1 MPFTSPQ
8 TSVPLPPDA
17 SAPVAN
23 VPLPPDASASVAA
36 VPLPPDAAASVAAVP
51 LPPDAAASVANVPLP
66 PDASASVVKVPLP
79 PDASAPVAAVP
90 LPPDASASVVKV
102 PLPPDASASVVK
114 VPLPP
119 DAAAPASAVPLP
131 PDAQEADTGS
141 RHGAT
146 VLLSLGAL
154 MAFVTAGTAF
164 SDYAKLSS
172 RVDDVQMEESALRDA
187 KAQRLSAIL
196 DLKSRQ
202 SRIAEMSAELE
213 RVSDLNQSLSKEE
226 ETLTFFV
233 PSGVLENLSRKLQ
246 DERRAT
252 EERIA
257 AVEQDMKQ
265 FLPPSAFSEE
275 ELQKR
280 DDELRGVVALYLR
293 ARERGFMLIQKSLFA
308 PEVMHKTS
316 DFRTEKVDQLFERL
330 EQEWENN
337 PPAWQDY
344 ELLQLAYSG
353 NRVEM
358 ILWWS
363 VAAQGAG
370 SSPQVAYCKERWWLD
385 AKGKIVRWDEAVSTA
400 EPRISENFRRVNLMV
415 KETTQ
420 KNHEEAR

>member
-1 MPFTSPQ
+1 MPPTSPQ
-8 TSVPLPPDA
+8 SSVPLPPDA

-23 VPLPPDASASVAA
+23 VPLPPDAAASVAAVPLPPDASASVAA
-36 VPLPPDAAASVAAVP
+36 VPLPPDAAASVANVP
-51 LPPDAAASVANVPLP
+51 LPPDAAASVA
-66 PDASASVVKVPLP
+66 A
-79 PDASAPVAAVP
+79 
-90 LPPDASASVVKV
+90 
-102 PLPPDASASVVK
+102 

-131 PDAQEADTGS
+131 PDAQAADTGS
-141 RHGAT
+141 RHGAA

-164 SDYAKLSS
+164 SDYVTLSS
-172 RVDDVQMEESALRDA
+172 SVDKEQELMRELHDA
-187 KAQRLSAIL
+187 KSERMRAIQ
-196 DLKSRQ
+196 DMKSRQ

-233 PSGVLENLSRKLQ
+233 PGGVLENLSRKLQ

-265 FLPPSAFSEE
+265 FCEE

-337 PPAWQDY
+337 HPAWQDY
-344 ELLQLAYSG
+344 ELLELAYSG

-358 ILWWS
+358 ILRWT
-363 VAAQGAG
+363 VAAKGNEG
-370 SSPQVAYCKERWWLD
+370 SPQVAYCKERWWLD
-385 AKGKIVRWDEAVSTA
+385 AKGKIVRWDEDVSTTN
-400 EPRISENFRRVNLMV
+400 PRISENFHRVNLTV

>member
-1 MPFTSPQ
+1 MPPTSPQ
-8 TSVPLPPDA
+8 SSVPLPPDASAPVANVPLPPDASAPVANVPLPPDAAASVANVPLPPDASAPVDNVPLPPDA

-36 VPLPPDAAASVAAVP
+36 VPLPPDAAASVSHVP
-51 LPPDAAASVANVPLP
+51 LPT
-66 PDASASVVKVPLP
+66 
-79 PDASAPVAAVP
+79 
-90 LPPDASASVVKV
+90 
-102 PLPPDASASVVK
+102 
-114 VPLPP
+114 
-119 DAAAPASAVPLP
+119 DAAAPGSGVPLP
-131 PDAQEADTGS
+131 PDAQAADTGS
-141 RHGAT
+141 RHGAA

-164 SDYAKLSS
+164 SDYATLSS
-172 RVDDVQMEESALRDA
+172 YVDKEEEQMRELHDA
-187 KAQRLSAIL
+187 KSERMRAIQ
-196 DLKSRQ
+196 DMKSRQ

-213 RVSDLNQSLSKEE
+213 RVSDLNQSLSKEK
-226 ETLTFFV
+226 ETLTSFV
-233 PSGVLENLSRKLQ
+233 PGGVLEDVSRKLQ

-265 FLPPSAFSEE
+265 FLPPSAFSAE

-280 DDELRGVVALYLR
+280 DEELRGVVALYLR

-344 ELLQLAYSG
+344 ELLQLAYRG

-358 ILWWS
+358 ILWWT
-363 VAAQGAG
+363 VAAKGNEG
-370 SSPQVAYCKERWWLD
+370 SPQVAYCKERWWLD

>member
-1 MPFTSPQ
+1 
-8 TSVPLPPDA
+8 
-17 SAPVAN
+17 
-23 VPLPPDASASVAA
+23 
-36 VPLPPDAAASVAAVP
+36 
-51 LPPDAAASVANVPLP
+51 
-66 PDASASVVKVPLP
+66 
-79 PDASAPVAAVP
+79 
-90 LPPDASASVVKV
+90 
-102 PLPPDASASVVK
+102 
-114 VPLPP
+114 
-119 DAAAPASAVPLP
+119 
-131 PDAQEADTGS
+131 
-141 RHGAT
+141 
-146 VLLSLGAL
+146 

-172 RVDDVQMEESALRDA
+172 RVDDVLMEESALRDA

-233 PSGVLENLSRKLQ
+233 PGGALERVSRKLQ
-246 DERRAT
+246 DERQAIGG
-252 EERIA
+252 RIA

-280 DDELRGVVALYLR
+280 DEELRGVVALYLR

-308 PEVMHKTS
+308 PEVIYQTRN
-316 DFRTEKVDQLFERL
+316 FRTETVDHIFERL
-330 EQEWENN
+330 EQQWEDN

-344 ELLQLAYSG
+344 ELLELAYSG

-400 EPRISENFRRVNLMV
+400 ELRISENFRRVNLMV

>member
-1 MPFTSPQ
+1 MPPTSPQ
-8 TSVPLPPDA
+8 S
-17 SAPVAN
+17 S
-23 VPLPPDASASVAA
+23 
-36 VPLPPDAAASVAAVP
+36 VP

-66 PDASASVVKVPLP
+66 PDASASVV
-79 PDASAPVAAVP
+79 
-90 LPPDASASVVKV
+90 
-102 PLPPDASASVVK
+102 
-114 VPLPP
+114 
-119 DAAAPASAVPLP
+119 AVPLP
-131 PDAQEADTGS
+131 PDAQAADTGS
-141 RHGAT
+141 RHGAA
-146 VLLSLGAL
+146 VLLGMGAL

-164 SDYAKLSS
+164 SDYATLSS
-172 RVDDVQMEESALRDA
+172 YVDKEEEQMRQLHDA
-187 KAQRLSAIL
+187 KSERMRAIQ
-196 DLKSRQ
+196 DMKSRQ
-202 SRIAEMSAELE
+202 SRIAEISAELE

-233 PSGVLENLSRKLQ
+233 PGGVLEDVSRKLQ

-337 PPAWQDY
+337 HPAWQDY
-344 ELLQLAYSG
+344 ELLDLAYSG

-358 ILWWS
+358 ILWWTVS
-363 VAAQGAG
+363 AKGNEG
-370 SSPQVAYCKERWWLD
+370 SPQVAYCKERWWLD
-385 AKGKIVRWDEAVSTA
+385 AKGKIVRWDEDVSTTN
-400 EPRISENFRRVNLMV
+400 PRISKNFRRVNLMV

>member
-1 MPFTSPQ
+1 MPPTSPQ
-8 TSVPLPPDA
+8 SSVPLPPDAAAPATGVPLPPDATAPATGVPLPPDA

-36 VPLPPDAAASVAAVP
+36 VPLPPDAAAPATGVP
-51 LPPDAAASVANVPLP
+51 LPPDATAPATGVPLP
-66 PDASASVVKVPLP
+66 PDATAP
-79 PDASAPVAAVP
+79 ASA
-90 LPPDASASVVKV
+90 
-102 PLPPDASASVVK
+102 

-233 PSGVLENLSRKLQ
+233 PGGVLEDVSRKLQ

-337 PPAWQDY
+337 HPAWQDY
-344 ELLQLAYSG
+344 ELLDLAYSG

-358 ILWWS
+358 ILWWT
-363 VAAQGAG
+363 VAAKGNEG
-370 SSPQVAYCKERWWLD
+370 SPQVAYCKERWWLD
-385 AKGKIVRWDEAVSTA
+385 AKGKIVRWDEDVSTTN
-400 EPRISENFRRVNLMV
+400 PRIGKNFRHVNLMV

>member
-1 MPFTSPQ
+1 MPPTSPQ
-8 TSVPLPPDA
+8 SSVPLPPDAAAPVPHVPLPPDA
-17 SAPVAN
+17 SAPV
-23 VPLPPDASASVAA
+23 D
-36 VPLPPDAAASVAAVP
+36 
-51 LPPDAAASVANVPLP
+51 
-66 PDASASVVKVPLP
+66 
-79 PDASAPVAAVP
+79 
-90 LPPDASASVVKV
+90 KV
-102 PLPPDASASVVK
+102 PLPPDASASVV
-114 VPLPP
+114 
-119 DAAAPASAVPLP
+119 AGPLP
-131 PDAQEADTGS
+131 PDAQAADAGS
-141 RHGAT
+141 RHGAA
-146 VLLSLGAL
+146 VLLGMGAL

-164 SDYAKLSS
+164 SDYATLSS
-172 RVDDVQMEESALRDA
+172 YVDKEEEQMRELHDA
-187 KAQRLSAIL
+187 KSERMRAIQ
-196 DLKSRQ
+196 DMKSRQ
-202 SRIAEMSAELE
+202 SRIAEISAELE

-233 PSGVLENLSRKLQ
+233 PGGVLEDVSRKLQ

-337 PPAWQDY
+337 SPAWQDY
-344 ELLQLAYSG
+344 ELLQLAYRG

-358 ILWWS
+358 ILWWT
-363 VAAQGAG
+363 VAAKGNEG
-370 SSPQVAYCKERWWLD
+370 SPQVAYCKERWWLD

>member
-1 MPFTSPQ
+1 MPPTSPQ
-8 TSVPLPPDA
+8 SSVPLPPDA
-17 SAPVAN
+17 SAPVANVPLPPDASAPVANVPLPPDAAASVAN

-36 VPLPPDAAASVAAVP
+36 VPLPPDAAASVSHVP
-51 LPPDAAASVANVPLP
+51 LPT
-66 PDASASVVKVPLP
+66 
-79 PDASAPVAAVP
+79 
-90 LPPDASASVVKV
+90 
-102 PLPPDASASVVK
+102 
-114 VPLPP
+114 
-119 DAAAPASAVPLP
+119 DAAAPGSGVPLP
-131 PDAQEADTGS
+131 PDAQAADTGS
-141 RHGAT
+141 RHGAA

-164 SDYAKLSS
+164 SDYATLSS
-172 RVDDVQMEESALRDA
+172 YVDKEEEQMRELHDA
-187 KAQRLSAIL
+187 KSERMRAIQ
-196 DLKSRQ
+196 DMKSRQ

-213 RVSDLNQSLSKEE
+213 RVSDLNQSLSKEK
-226 ETLTFFV
+226 ETLTSFV
-233 PSGVLENLSRKLQ
+233 PGGVLEDVSRKLQ

-265 FLPPSAFSEE
+265 FLPPSAFSAE

-280 DDELRGVVALYLR
+280 DEELRGVVALYLR

-344 ELLQLAYSG
+344 ELLQLAYRG

-358 ILWWS
+358 ILWWT
-363 VAAQGAG
+363 VAAKGNEG
-370 SSPQVAYCKERWWLD
+370 SPQVAYCKERWWLD

>member
-154 MAFVTAGTAF
+154 AFVTAGTAF

-233 PSGVLENLSRKLQ
+233 PSGVLENVSRKLQ

>member
-1 MPFTSPQ
+1 MANVPLPPDAAASVANVPLPPDA
-8 TSVPLPPDA
+8 SAPVDNVPLPPDA

-36 VPLPPDAAASVAAVP
+36 VPLPPDAAASVSHVP
-51 LPPDAAASVANVPLP
+51 LPT
-66 PDASASVVKVPLP
+66 
-79 PDASAPVAAVP
+79 
-90 LPPDASASVVKV
+90 
-102 PLPPDASASVVK
+102 
-114 VPLPP
+114 
-119 DAAAPASAVPLP
+119 DAAAPGSGVPLP
-131 PDAQEADTGS
+131 PDAQAADTGS
-141 RHGAT
+141 RHGAA

-164 SDYAKLSS
+164 SDYATLSS
-172 RVDDVQMEESALRDA
+172 YVDKEEEQMRELHDA
-187 KAQRLSAIL
+187 KSERMRAIQ
-196 DLKSRQ
+196 DMKSRQ

-213 RVSDLNQSLSKEE
+213 RVSDLNQSLSKEK
-226 ETLTFFV
+226 ETLTSFV
-233 PSGVLENLSRKLQ
+233 PGGVLEDVSRKLQ

-265 FLPPSAFSEE
+265 FLPPSAFSAE

-280 DDELRGVVALYLR
+280 DEELRGVVALYLR

-344 ELLQLAYSG
+344 ELLQLAYRG

-358 ILWWS
+358 ILWWT
-363 VAAQGAG
+363 VAAKGNEG
-370 SSPQVAYCKERWWLD
+370 SPQVAYCKERWWLD

>member
-1 MPFTSPQ
+1 MPPTSPQ
-8 TSVPLPPDA
+8 SSVPLPPDA

-23 VPLPPDASASVAA
+23 VPLPPDASASVVA
-36 VPLPPDAAASVAAVP
+36 VPLPPDASAPVAKVPMPPDASAPVVKVPLPPDATAPASAVP

-66 PDASASVVKVPLP
+66 PDATAP
-79 PDASAPVAAVP
+79 ASA
-90 LPPDASASVVKV
+90 
-102 PLPPDASASVVK
+102 

-131 PDAQEADTGS
+131 PDAQAADTGS
-141 RHGAT
+141 RHGAA

-164 SDYAKLSS
+164 SDYATLSS
-172 RVDDVQMEESALRDA
+172 YVDKEEEQMRELHDA
-187 KAQRLSAIL
+187 KSERMRAIQ
-196 DLKSRQ
+196 DMKSRQ

-213 RVSDLNQSLSKEE
+213 RVSDLNQSLSKEK
-226 ETLTFFV
+226 ETLTSFV
-233 PSGVLENLSRKLQ
+233 PGGVLEDVSRKLQ

-265 FLPPSAFSEE
+265 FLPPSAFSAE

-280 DDELRGVVALYLR
+280 DEELRGVVALYLR

-344 ELLQLAYSG
+344 ELLDLAYSG

-358 ILWWS
+358 ILWWT
-363 VAAQGAG
+363 VAAKGNEG
-370 SSPQVAYCKERWWLD
+370 SPQVAYCKERWWLD

>member
-1 MPFTSPQ
+1 MPPTSPQ
-8 TSVPLPPDA
+8 SSVPLPPDASAPVANVPLPPDA

-36 VPLPPDAAASVAAVP
+36 VPLPPDAAAPASAVPLPPDAAAPATGVPLPPDAAAPATGVP
-51 LPPDAAASVANVPLP
+51 LPPDAAASVA
-66 PDASASVVKVPLP
+66 
-79 PDASAPVAAVP
+79 AVP
-90 LPPDASASVVKV
+90 LPPDATA
-102 PLPPDASASVVK
+102 PASA

-202 SRIAEMSAELE
+202 SRIAEISAELE

-233 PSGVLENLSRKLQ
+233 PGGVLENVSRKLQ

-280 DDELRGVVALYLR
+280 DEELRGVVALYLR

-344 ELLQLAYSG
+344 ELLQLAYRG

-358 ILWWS
+358 ILWWT
-363 VAAQGAG
+363 VAAKGNEG
-370 SSPQVAYCKERWWLD
+370 SPQVAYCKERWWLD

>member
-1 MPFTSPQ
+1 M
-8 TSVPLPPDA
+8 
-17 SAPVAN
+17 
-23 VPLPPDASASVAA
+23 
-36 VPLPPDAAASVAAVP
+36 
-51 LPPDAAASVANVPLP
+51 
-66 PDASASVVKVPLP
+66 
-79 PDASAPVAAVP
+79 
-90 LPPDASASVVKV
+90 
-102 PLPPDASASVVK
+102 
-114 VPLPP
+114 PP
-119 DAAAPASAVPLP
+119 DAAAPVAGVPLP

-141 RHGAT
+141 RHGAA

-202 SRIAEMSAELE
+202 SRIAEISAELE

-233 PSGVLENLSRKLQ
+233 PGGVLENVSRKLQ

-265 FLPPSAFSEE
+265 FLPPSAFSAE

-337 PPAWQDY
+337 HPAWQDY
-344 ELLQLAYSG
+344 ELLDLAYRG

-358 ILWWS
+358 ILWWT
-363 VAAQGAG
+363 VAAKGNEG
-370 SSPQVAYCKERWWLD
+370 SPQVAYCKERWWLD
-385 AKGKIVRWDEAVSTA
+385 AKGKIVRWDEDVSTTN
-400 EPRISENFRRVNLMV
+400 PRISKNFRHVNLMV

-420 KNHEEAR
+420 KNNEEAR

>member
-1 MPFTSPQ
+1 M
-8 TSVPLPPDA
+8 
-17 SAPVAN
+17 
-23 VPLPPDASASVAA
+23 
-36 VPLPPDAAASVAAVP
+36 PPDAAAP
-51 LPPDAAASVANVPLP
+51 VAN
-66 PDASASVVKVPLP
+66 VPLP

-90 LPPDASASVVKV
+90 LPPDAAAPASAV
-102 PLPPDASASVVK
+102 PLPPDAAAPATG

-131 PDAQEADTGS
+131 PDAQAADTGS
-141 RHGAT
+141 RHGAA

-164 SDYAKLSS
+164 SDYATLSS
-172 RVDDVQMEESALRDA
+172 YVDKEEEQMRELHDA
-187 KAQRLSAIL
+187 KSERMRAIQ
-196 DLKSRQ
+196 DMKSRQ

-213 RVSDLNQSLSKEE
+213 RVSDLNQSLSKEK
-226 ETLTFFV
+226 ETLTSFV
-233 PSGVLENLSRKLQ
+233 PGGVLEDVSRKLQ

-265 FLPPSAFSEE
+265 FLPPSAFSAE

-280 DDELRGVVALYLR
+280 DEELRGVVALYLR

-344 ELLQLAYSG
+344 ELLQLAYRG

-358 ILWWS
+358 ILWWT
-363 VAAQGAG
+363 VAAKGNEG
-370 SSPQVAYCKERWWLD
+370 SPQVAYCKERWWLD
-385 AKGKIVRWDEAVSTA
+385 AKGKIVRWDEAVSTTN
-400 EPRISENFRRVNLMV
+400 PRISENFHRVNLTV

>member
-1 MPFTSPQ
+1 MPPTSPQ
-8 TSVPLPPDA
+8 SSVPLPPDAAASVANVPLPPDA

-36 VPLPPDAAASVAAVP
+36 VPLPPDAAAPATG
-51 LPPDAAASVANVPLP
+51 VPLP
-66 PDASASVVKVPLP
+66 PDASASVVAVPLP
-79 PDASAPVAAVP
+79 PDASAPVAKVP
-90 LPPDASASVVKV
+90 MPPDASAPVVKV
-102 PLPPDASASVVK
+102 PLPPDASASVV
-114 VPLPP
+114 
-119 DAAAPASAVPLP
+119 AVPLP
-131 PDAQEADTGS
+131 PDAQAADTGS
-141 RHGAT
+141 RHGAA
-146 VLLSLGAL
+146 VLLGLGAL

-164 SDYAKLSS
+164 SDYATLSS
-172 RVDDVQMEESALRDA
+172 YVDKEEEQMRELHDA
-187 KAQRLSAIL
+187 KSERMRAIQ
-196 DLKSRQ
+196 DMKSRQ

-213 RVSDLNQSLSKEE
+213 RVSDLNQSLSKEK
-226 ETLTFFV
+226 ETLTSFV
-233 PSGVLENLSRKLQ
+233 PGGVLEDVSRKLQ

-280 DDELRGVVALYLR
+280 DEELRGVVALYLR

-344 ELLQLAYSG
+344 ELLDLAYSG

-358 ILWWS
+358 ILWWT
-363 VAAQGAG
+363 VAAKGNEG
-370 SSPQVAYCKERWWLD
+370 SPQVAYCKERWWLD
-385 AKGKIVRWDEAVSTA
+385 AKGKIVRWDEDVSTTN
-400 EPRISENFRRVNLMV
+400 PRIGKNFRHVNLMV

>member
-1 MPFTSPQ
+1 MPPTSPQ
-8 TSVPLPPDA
+8 SSVPLPPDA

-23 VPLPPDASASVAA
+23 VPLPPDASAPVAN
-36 VPLPPDAAASVAAVP
+36 VPLPPDAAASVANVP

-66 PDASASVVKVPLP
+66 PDASASVSHVPLP
-79 PDASAPVAAVP
+79 T
-90 LPPDASASVVKV
+90 
-102 PLPPDASASVVK
+102 
-114 VPLPP
+114 
-119 DAAAPASAVPLP
+119 DAAAPGSGVPLP
-131 PDAQEADTGS
+131 PDAQAADTGS
-141 RHGAT
+141 RHGAA

-164 SDYAKLSS
+164 SDYATLSS
-172 RVDDVQMEESALRDA
+172 YVDKEEEQMRELHDA
-187 KAQRLSAIL
+187 KSERMRAIQ
-196 DLKSRQ
+196 DMKSRQ

-213 RVSDLNQSLSKEE
+213 RVSDLNQSLSKEK
-226 ETLTFFV
+226 ETLTSFV
-233 PSGVLENLSRKLQ
+233 PGGVLEDVSRKLQ

-265 FLPPSAFSEE
+265 FLPPSAFSAE

-280 DDELRGVVALYLR
+280 DEELRGVVALYLR

-344 ELLQLAYSG
+344 ELLQLAYRG

-358 ILWWS
+358 ILWWT
-363 VAAQGAG
+363 VAAKGNEG
-370 SSPQVAYCKERWWLD
+370 SPQVAYCKERWWLD